1 MNKLILS
8 KDKTNESL
16 CNSRSVQLAAMPASS
31 YVSNYHLASGLDKY
45 RSHGART
52 AIPSPEE
59 FMSIGIAQI
68 VNECTQT
75 FSCNG
80 DGLTRLVNTAIQI
93 VEESYVVFPRNNYIE
108 QCLQKIVDHSIGYI
122 KATDSKGERA
132 EVSKL
137 VDALDEY
144 GFTLTMFHGK
154 IAETANLKFRVL
166 SRLLLVNSIRPILDT
181 YNKIAEIDYERLEK
195 INVYR
200 NS

>member
-1 MNKLILS
+1 MNNLILLR
-8 KDKTNESL
+8 DKVNEGL
-16 CNSRSVQLAAMPASS
+16 CNSWPVQPPAMPASS
-31 YVSNYHLASGLDKY
+31 HLSNYHSASGLDKY
-45 RSHGART
+45 QSHRSRT
-52 AIPSPEE
+52 AIPSQEE
-59 FMSIGIAQI
+59 FLSIGIAQI
-68 VNECTQT
+68 VNEGTQT

-108 QCLQKIVDHSIGYI
+108 QCLQKIVDHSIGYV
-122 KATDSKGERA
+122 KAVDFKGERA

-144 GFTLTMFHGK
+144 GLTLAMFHGPK
-154 IAETANLKFRVL
+154 AEFANLKFRVL
-166 SRLLLVNSIRPILDT
+166 SRLLLINSIRPILDT

-200 NS
+200 KK